1 MAMLASASPSAG
13 AAGASHPYRW
23 AMLGGVWLVYY
34 CFALTISAMAP
45 LVQPIERDLGFG
57 HAAMGSVFSAWTLVF
72 IFSAMPCGA
81 LMDRIGPRRSIFIAV
96 LFITASGV
104 LRGMAEGH
112 LSLLLA
118 VALFGLGGPLI
129 AIGAPKLIALWFAG
143 KDRAVAMGLYITGPS
158 LGSVTG
164 FSITNSLMMPAFD
177 EQWRHVLFAYAA
189 FVFFGGLVWL
199 AISAHPAS
207 RAMERRLAG
216 ETKHSHLKVF
226 AELIH
231 LPAVR
236 ITLVMGVGIF
246 FINHGMNNWLPEML
260 RHNGM
265 DAVSAGFWAAT
276 PVAVGVLGALTI
288 PRLATPER
296 RLRILVGLF
305 FCAGAASLLLHN
317 EPGPILTFGLFL
329 QGVAKSC
336 MMSLALLSVMEIP
349 EVGTRHAGSASGMFF
364 SAAEVGGVLGP
375 MTIGLTYDATGSFD
389 IALAMLTGICV
400 ILVFLAWRLSRLTP

>member
-1 MAMLASASPSAG
+1 MALSAVASAPTG
-13 AAGASHPYRW
+13 AAVPSHPYRW

-34 CFALTISAMAP
+34 CFSLTVSAMAP
-45 LVQPIERDLGFG
+45 LVHPIETELGFG
-57 HAAMGSVFSAWTLVF
+57 HGAMGSIFSAWTLVF

-96 LFITASGV
+96 LFIVASGI
-104 LRGMAEGH
+104 LRGLAQGH

-164 FSITNSLMMPAFD
+164 LSITNSVMMPALD
-177 EQWRHVLFAYAA
+177 HQWRHVLFAYAA
-189 FVFFGGLVWL
+189 FVFCCGLVWL
-199 AISAHPAS
+199 AISAHPES
-207 RAMERRLAG
+207 RAVERRLAA
-216 ETKHSHLKVF
+216 EPRHSHLKVF

-231 LPAVR
+231 LSAVR
-236 ITLVMGVGIF
+236 LTLAMGVGIF
-246 FINHGMNNWLPEML
+246 FINHGINNWLPEML
-260 RHNGM
+260 RHAGM
-265 DAVSAGFWAAT
+265 DPISAGFWAAT
-276 PVAVGVLGALTI
+276 PVAVGVVGALTI

-296 RLRILVGLF
+296 RLRVLVSLF
-305 FCAGAASLLLHN
+305 FCAAAASLLLHSA
-317 EPGPILTFGLFL
+317 PGPALTVGLIL

-336 MMSLALLSVMEIP
+336 MMSLSLLTVMEIP

-364 SAAEVGGVLGP
+364 SAAEIGGVLGP
-375 MTIGLTYDATGSFD
+375 LTIGLTYGARGDFD
-389 IALAMLTGICV
+389 VALALLTAICL
-400 ILVFLAWRLSRLTP
+400 ILVLLAWRLSRLSR